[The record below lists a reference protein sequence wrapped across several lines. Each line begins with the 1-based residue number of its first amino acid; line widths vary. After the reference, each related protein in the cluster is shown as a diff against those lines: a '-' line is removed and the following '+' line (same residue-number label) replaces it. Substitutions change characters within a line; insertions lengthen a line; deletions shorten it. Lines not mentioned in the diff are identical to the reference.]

1 MTSLLARVTTRHPIA
16 VLLAWLAVILLGFGL
31 SGISATRMTGSVG
44 SVPGSESHRVAD
56 RLDRLQ
62 GATDGGTISAVLS
75 GQDVTDP
82 AFRAQIAAAVRDL
95 GAMPGVA
102 AVADP
107 YRQGSGVSADHQA
120 LILPVTLAGGLSDD
134 DQQAAQ
140 DGAEARLRQ
149 LHATHLQVSGGPLL
163 SQQMNEAGKEGVG
176 RAELVSLPLVLLL
189 CLLVFGGLLAAGLP
203 VLVAFCGIGGTFL
216 SLLAVSEFTEISA
229 SSLQVTT
236 MLGLGLAIDYALLVI
251 NRFREER
258 RHTPD
263 PALAVTRT
271 VHAAGRTVFFSGLT
285 VAVCL
290 GGLLAFDSPFLRSMG
305 LAAASVVLIDM
316 AAAVTLVPAVL
327 ARFGHRLRL
336 REPKPTAG
344 RGFARIARLAT
355 SRPLLVAV
363 TITAALAALALP
375 LAGLRTTSGD
385 ARYLPAGSDGRLAHQ
400 ALQAHF
406 PQLSGADPVVV
417 LLDGHGP
424 AYDAFADRA
433 RALPQVSAAHL
444 ATLPDGTTELQLVPT
459 GGSDDATA
467 LALVHTLRTT
477 HPGLAVAVG
486 GTAARVA
493 DFQQMLVDGLPGAL
507 AVVVGGILLLLFAF
521 TGSLL
526 IPVKTV
532 LSTALSLGAAAG
544 ITTLVFQDG
553 HGAGLLGGEGMGALD
568 LVALPLIAAIAFGLA
583 MDYEVF
589 ILARVREEWLRT
601 GDPKT
606 AVVTGLARTGRIVTS
621 AAALIL
627 IVFAAFMTSGFGQI
641 LQIGLGL
648 SLAVLIDATVVRMLL
663 VPATMALLGRAAW
676 WAPAPLRRLHARYG
690 LREERRAEQG
700 GEQGAEQS
708 GEPVALVPAAA

>member
-1 MTSLLARVTTRHPIA
+1 MTSFLARVTTRHPLA
-16 VLLAWLAVILLGFGL
+16 VLFSWLAVILLGFGL
-31 SGISATRMTGSVG
+31 SGISATRMTGSVS

-56 RLDRLQ
+56 RLDRS
-62 GATDGGTISAVLS
+62 DHSGGTISAVLS

-82 AFRAQIAAAVRDL
+82 AFRAQIAAAVHDL
-95 GAMPGVA
+95 AAIPGVGP
-102 AVADP
+102 VADP
-107 YRQGSGVSADHQA
+107 YRPGGAVSADHQA
-120 LILPVTLAGGLSDD
+120 LIFPVTLAGGLSDD

-140 DGAEARLRQ
+140 DAAEARLRQ

-176 RAELVSLPLVLLL
+176 RAELFSLPLVLLL

-203 VLVAFCGIGGTFL
+203 ILVAFCGIGGTFL
-216 SLLAVSEFTEISA
+216 SLLVVSEFTEISA

-263 PALAVTRT
+263 LLLAVTRT
-271 VHAAGRTVFFSGLT
+271 VQAAGRTVFFSGLT
-285 VAVCL
+285 VALCL
-290 GGLLAFDSPFLRSMG
+290 CGLLAFNSPFLRSMG

-327 ARFGHRLRL
+327 ARFGRRLRL

-344 RGFARIARLAT
+344 RGFARIARLGT
-355 SRPLLVAV
+355 SRPLLLAV

-375 LAGLRTTSGD
+375 LAGLRTTAGD
-385 ARYLPAGSDGRLAHQ
+385 ARYLPAGSDGRLAYQ
-400 ALQAHF
+400 ALRTHF
-406 PQLSGADPVVV
+406 PQLSTADPVVV
-417 LLDGHGP
+417 LLGGHGP
-424 AYDAFADRA
+424 AYDAFAERA
-433 RALPQVSAAHL
+433 RTLPEVGAAQL
-444 ATLPDGTTELQLVPT
+444 GTLPDGTTELQLTPT
-459 GGSDDATA
+459 GGSDGPQA
-467 LALVHTLRTT
+467 LALVRALRAQ
-477 HPGLAVAVG
+477 HPGLTAEVG

-493 DFQQMLVDGLPGAL
+493 DFQQMLTDGLPGAL
-507 AVVVGGILLLLFAF
+507 AVVVGGILLLLFGF
-521 TGSLL
+521 TGSVL

-532 LSTALSLGAAAG
+532 LSTALSLGAAMG
-544 ITTLVFQDG
+544 ITELVFQDG
-553 HGAGLLGGEGMGALD
+553 HGAALLGGQGMGALD

-583 MDYEVF
+583 MDYEIF

-601 GDPKT
+601 GDPKA
-606 AVVTGLARTGRIVTS
+606 AVQVGLAQSGRIVTS

-676 WAPAPLRRLHARYG
+676 WAPAPLTRLHARYG
-690 LREERRAEQG
+690 LREER
-700 GEQGAEQS
+700 
-708 GEPVALVPAAA
+708 PAATGGAPLLA